1 MNKKGENKNSS
12 INEAVWQETPKIK
25 EPIYKIDE
33 RPQSWWESVLYGW
46 QHTLV
51 DISPF
56 VLPLA
61 VAGAIGMSALEK
73 AQFIN
78 FCLFS

>member
-33 RPQSWWESVLYGW
+33 KTPILVGIRSVRMAA
-46 QHTLV
+46 H
-51 DISPF
+51 
-56 VLPLA
+56 
-61 VAGAIGMSALEK
+61 
-73 AQFIN
+73 
-78 FCLFS
+78 FS